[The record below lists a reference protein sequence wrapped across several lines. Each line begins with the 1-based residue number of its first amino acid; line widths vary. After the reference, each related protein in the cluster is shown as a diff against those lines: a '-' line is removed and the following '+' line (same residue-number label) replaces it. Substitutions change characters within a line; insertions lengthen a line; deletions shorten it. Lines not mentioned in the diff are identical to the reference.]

1 MRRVHRGDSR
11 RRRANCPTIALA
23 SAVLLVGTV
32 AACSSYS
39 KGSSASP
46 VAVAVTPAQAREIAK
61 EAYIYGFPMVDSYRI
76 QYSYFVDKQS
86 PQYVGPWNQIHNIA
100 RVFTPADTTV
110 QTPNSDTP
118 YSFVGADLRGEP
130 LVLTIPHVEAGRYY
144 SVQFVDAYT
153 YNFDYIGSRTTG
165 NAGGKYLLAGP
176 DWKGDKPAGVDK
188 VIQSD
193 TNFALAIYRTQLF
206 NPADLDNVKKIQ
218 DGYRVQPLSAF
229 LNQPPPPPPL
239 AVDFV
244 TPLTPDQQKTSPQF
258 FNVLNFVM
266 RFAPKLP
273 SEKDLLARFASIGI
287 GPDGTFNADTISPD
301 MLSAIQGGMAD
312 AWTQFNTLKTEKID
326 TGQLNAG
333 DFFGTPEQI
342 GNNYLY
348 RMAGAVLGIYG
359 NTQQEAMYPLAATDS
374 TGTPLTGANNYTF
387 RFAPG
392 QLPPVNAFW
401 SLTMYELPS
410 SLLVANPINRYL
422 INSPMLPDLTKDPDG
437 GLTLYIQNTSPGPGR
452 EANWLPAPSGPF
464 QMFLRLYWPK
474 DVALNGQWTAPK
486 PVKT

>member
-1 MRRVHRGDSR
+1 MRRVHRGDAR

-23 SAVLLVGTV
+23 SAVLLV
-32 AACSSYS
+32 
-39 KGSSASP
+39 
-46 VAVAVTPAQAREIAK
+46 
-61 EAYIYGFPMVDSYRI
+61 
-76 QYSYFVDKQS
+76 
-86 PQYVGPWNQIHNIA
+86 VGPWNQIHNIA

-118 YSFVGADLRGEP
+118 YSFAGADLRGEP
-130 LVLTIPHVEAGRYY
+130 LVLTIPPIEAGRYY

-244 TPLTPDQQKTSPQF
+244 KPLTPGQQKTSPRF

-273 SEKDLLARFASIGI
+273 SEQDLLARFASIGI
-287 GPDGTFNADTISPD
+287 GPDGTFNA
-301 MLSAIQGGMAD
+301 A
-312 AWTQFNTLKTEKID
+312 
-326 TGQLNAG
+326 
-333 DFFGTPEQI
+333 
-342 GNNYLY
+342 
-348 RMAGAVLGIYG
+348 R
-359 NTQQEAMYPLAATDS
+359 
-374 TGTPLTGANNYTF
+374 
-387 RFAPG
+387 
-392 QLPPVNAFW
+392 
-401 SLTMYELPS
+401 
-410 SLLVANPINRYL
+410 
-422 INSPMLPDLTKDPDG
+422 
-437 GLTLYIQNTSPGPGR
+437 
-452 EANWLPAPSGPF
+452 
-464 QMFLRLYWPK
+464 
-474 DVALNGQWTAPK
+474 
-486 PVKT
+486 